1 MKYNKLDKLKAK
13 ISELEAENYK
23 KTQELENEHFK
34 NVCFNTLI
42 DVAEKE
48 LKIEIRKKYAVK
60 Q

>member
-1 MKYNKLDKLKAK
+1 MH
-13 ISELEAENYK
+13 IPLES
-23 KTQELENEHFK
+23 EHFK

-48 LKIEIRKKYAVK
+48 LKIEIRKKYVVK